1 MKISKLRLKSIIKE
15 ELQDLKGGDPSNI
28 YDQLQ
33 EAYHILEDANANF
46 PQLQLQGAL
55 DSVANVLDSMDA
67 GDSSGTGRY
76 FE

>member
-1 MKISKLRLKSIIKE
+1 MKISKLRLKNIIKE
-15 ELQDLKGGDPSNI
+15 ELQDLESDDPSSI

-33 EAYHILEDANANF
+33 EAYHILEDANVKF
-46 PQLQLQGAL
+46 PQLQLKGAL